1 MADPL
6 VQTAKE
12 SKLNALNKKIIE
24 IKKKIQLSEG
34 QRKACFEECDAQK
47 KENAEKVARLKKE
60 VKELQVTFAKA
71 KNSTVRRN
79 LPCHWQKHFNTVR
92 KSTTDSHHEN
102 DILLIILKEQE
113 AADTDVLRGQD
124 QSLSSVKRKNLVE
137 AIAGLDEDI
146 IRLRKKLDLIR
157 YESDKQ
163 QKKLTGLLQE
173 YEELMSGTVQKFTEQ
188 KLENP
193 VKKKIIRLENQ
204 LQRIHVMQMEADTVR
219 KKYRGVRSSLKADAA
234 LYASSLKIVEEQIQ
248 EQKSEI
254 RRLQDVKE
262 EAIHLRDIT
271 KGTLMKQEV
280 EAMNT
285 SKQRDGVILDYRF
298 DTDKK
303 VETQVSHRQRVEDRR
318 LELERLERMIFPTGR
333 PVVREDYGLQDDQSE
348 KMPAKESTEYLE
360 ESFAKLK
367 EATGV
372 SRTEDVLNRFLSQK
386 ATKDKLQKMRVAAE
400 NEKISLERKRQQLMA
415 EIEKQKFSETK
426 DAEQNAEELENFNR
440 QIAEQIERQQKALT
454 DNKRVQEVL
463 MEVNGTL
470 WLLCDR
476 LRRVRVWKVAAGK
489 PIEPIYPVGS
499 YRLLCNVCF
508 RSGCRGANA
517 VCTQEGENYEDR
529 NEGEDV
535 SLTPIPEKAG
545 PIDDIF
551 ELLDI
556 LQEKVKTTIELAR
569 DLEKNVEVF
578 EDLIGE
584 QIETISNPSDDGKMK
599 DIDDRPFFPTF
610 PSAST
615 PAAPA
620 PPSEDEEEVPTRSV
634 LKRQAQLLVDTKSR
648 RKGFNFRR

>member
-12 SKLNALNKKIIE
+12 SKLTALNKKIIE

-71 KNSTVRRN
+71 KN
-79 LPCHWQKHFNTVR
+79 
-92 KSTTDSHHEN
+92 
-102 DILLIILKEQE
+102 EQE
-113 AADTDVLRGQD
+113 AADTEALRGQD
-124 QSLSSVKRKNLVE
+124 QSLSSVKRKNLAE

-188 KLENP
+188 KVENP

-234 LYASSLKIVEEQIQ
+234 LYASSLQIVEEQIQ

-298 DTDKK
+298 DTDK
-303 VETQVSHRQRVEDRR
+303 EGSYQVKITSDDYHMGVDGKGRAKKQRVEDRR

-333 PVVREDYGLQDDQSE
+333 PVVREDSSLQDDQSG
-348 KMPAKESTEYLE
+348 KMPGKESTQYLE
-360 ESFAKLK
+360 ESFDRLK
-367 EATGV
+367 DATGV

-400 NEKISLERKRQQLMA
+400 NEKITLERKRQQLMA

-426 DAEQNAEELENFNR
+426 DSEQNAEELEHYNR
-440 QIAEQIERQQKALT
+440 QIAEQVQRQEKALT
-454 DNKRVQEVL
+454 ENKRVQELL
-463 MEVNGTL
+463 MEVNSTL
-470 WLLCDR
+470 WLLCDK
-476 LRRVRVWKVAAGK
+476 LR
-489 PIEPIYPVGS
+489 
-499 YRLLCNVCF
+499 
-508 RSGCRGANA
+508 
-517 VCTQEGENYEDR
+517 
-529 NEGEDV
+529 DV
-535 SLTPIPEKAG
+535 SLTPIPEKVG
-545 PIDDIF
+545 SIDDVF
-551 ELLDI
+551 ELLDV
-556 LQEKVKTTIELAR
+556 LQEKVEATIELAGV
-569 DLEKNVEVF
+569 LEKNVEVF
-578 EDLIGE
+578 EDLVGE
-584 QIETISNPSDDGKMK
+584 QIETVSTSASEDGKMK

>member
-12 SKLNALNKKIIE
+12 SKLTALNKKIIE

-71 KNSTVRRN
+71 KNTIAWNLGVKEMSKDAEQFMNLFNMRLTLANVRVVKRVSN
-79 LPCHWQKHFNTVR
+79 PFR
-92 KSTTDSHHEN
+92 HHDN
-102 DILLIILKEQE
+102 DILNLLFMTKEQE
-113 AADTDVLRGQD
+113 AADTEALRGQD
-124 QSLSSVKRKNLVE
+124 QSLSSVKRKNLAE

-188 KLENP
+188 KVENP

-234 LYASSLKIVEEQIQ
+234 LYASSLQIVEEQIQ

-298 DTDKK
+298 DTDKEATIKTPRVISGENNFGRLSYGRRSKRKSEK
-303 VETQVSHRQRVEDRR
+303 VRQYQRQRVEDRR

-333 PVVREDYGLQDDQSE
+333 PVVREDSSLQDDQLG
-348 KMPAKESTEYLE
+348 KMPGKESTQYLE
-360 ESFAKLK
+360 ESFDRLK
-367 EATGV
+367 DATGV

-400 NEKISLERKRQQLMA
+400 NEKITLERKRQQLMA

-426 DAEQNAEELENFNR
+426 DSEQNAEELEHFNR
-440 QIAEQIERQQKALT
+440 QIAEQVQRQEKALT
-454 DNKRVQEVL
+454 ENKRVQELL
-463 MEVNGTL
+463 MEVNSTL
-470 WLLCDR
+470 WLLCDK
-476 LRRVRVWKVAAGK
+476 LR
-489 PIEPIYPVGS
+489 
-499 YRLLCNVCF
+499 
-508 RSGCRGANA
+508 
-517 VCTQEGENYEDR
+517 
-529 NEGEDV
+529 DV
-535 SLTPIPEKAG
+535 SLTPIPEKVG
-545 PIDDIF
+545 SIDDVF
-551 ELLDI
+551 ELLDV
-556 LQEKVKTTIELAR
+556 LQEKVEATIELAGI
-569 DLEKNVEVF
+569 LEKNVEVF
-578 EDLIGE
+578 EDLAGE
-584 QIETISNPSDDGKMK
+584 QIETVSTSASEDGKMK

>member
-12 SKLNALNKKIIE
+12 SKLTALNKKIIE

-71 KNSTVRRN
+71 KN
-79 LPCHWQKHFNTVR
+79 
-92 KSTTDSHHEN
+92 
-102 DILLIILKEQE
+102 EQE
-113 AADTDVLRGQD
+113 AADTEALRGQD
-124 QSLSSVKRKNLVE
+124 QSLSSVKRKNLAE

-188 KLENP
+188 KVENP

-234 LYASSLKIVEEQIQ
+234 LYASSLQIVEEQIQ

-298 DTDKK
+298 DTDK
-303 VETQVSHRQRVEDRR
+303 EGSYQVKITSDDYHMGADGKGRAKKQRVEDRR

-333 PVVREDYGLQDDQSE
+333 PVVREDSSLQDDQSG
-348 KMPAKESTEYLE
+348 KMPGKESTQYLE
-360 ESFAKLK
+360 ESFDRLK
-367 EATGV
+367 DATGV

-400 NEKISLERKRQQLMA
+400 NEKITLERKRQQLMA

-426 DAEQNAEELENFNR
+426 DSEQNAEELEHFNR
-440 QIAEQIERQQKALT
+440 QIAEQVQRQEKALT
-454 DNKRVQEVL
+454 ENKRVQELL
-463 MEVNGTL
+463 MEVNSTL
-470 WLLCDR
+470 WLLCDK
-476 LRRVRVWKVAAGK
+476 LR
-489 PIEPIYPVGS
+489 
-499 YRLLCNVCF
+499 
-508 RSGCRGANA
+508 
-517 VCTQEGENYEDR
+517 
-529 NEGEDV
+529 DV
-535 SLTPIPEKAG
+535 SLTPIPEKVG
-545 PIDDIF
+545 SIDDVF
-551 ELLDI
+551 ELLDV
-556 LQEKVKTTIELAR
+556 LQEKVEATIELAGV
-569 DLEKNVEVF
+569 LEKNVEVF
-578 EDLIGE
+578 EDLVGE
-584 QIETISNPSDDGKMK
+584 QIETVSTSASEDGKMK